1 MPIEINELTVNA
13 TIEGEPSA
21 ADHENIDGRH
31 LDLEDLRVQLLSEC
45 TDLFYELLDKQKD
58 R

>member
-13 TIEGEPSA
+13 TIESDPSTSS
-21 ADHENIDGRH
+21 HENTDDRH
-31 LDLEDLRVQLLSEC
+31 PDFEDLRAQLLSAC

>member
-13 TIEGEPSA
+13 TIEGEPSTSS
-21 ADHENIDGRH
+21 HENIDGRH
-31 LDLEDLRVQLLSEC
+31 PDFEDLRAQLLSEC